1 MPHQLVVQEDR
12 VTTKLRIAYDAS
24 SKLHRKS
31 LNKSLENIPTKTTD
45 LLSVLLQFR
54 AYKVPLIANIEKAFF
69 TIGVKDTD

>member
-45 LLSVLLQFR
+45 LFSVLLQFR